1 MSQATADPTIEA
13 LVPRGS
19 AVRSASL
26 VVIALMLLVAA
37 WVLPPVL
44 RPAVL
49 GANGGGE
56 VVPVTPGR
64 RVVTTALLQPQGLG
78 GVRVNRVDAVPGVH
92 LVDAWVVDG
101 WRSYAAPTVA
111 FPSGDDVLAELGVD
125 ARARVPVHV
134 PSGREATLVMLWQVD
149 DCSALT
155 DDGAVIHVTG
165 LWTNRTQRLWG
176 SPLGTPDPA
185 QSPVCTS

>member
-19 AVRSASL
+19 VVRSASL
-26 VVIALMLLVAA
+26 VVIALMVIVAA

-49 GANGGGE
+49 GANGAGE
-56 VVPVTPGR
+56 AAPVTPGR

-78 GVRVNRVDAVPGVH
+78 GVRINRVDAVPGVH

-101 WRSYAAPTVA
+101 WRTTGSPPAAFRA
-111 FPSGDDVLAELGVD
+111 GDDVLAALGVGPE
-125 ARARVPVHV
+125 ARVPVHV

-155 DDGAVIHVTG
+155 DDGASIHVTG
-165 LWTNRTQRLWG
+165 LWTNRTERLWG
-176 SPLGTPDPA
+176 SPLGPPDPA